1 MGILS
6 GVEGGRILDFH
17 GGRGSRELTVR
28 EGIVDMIL
36 FSSCSHGSTVGRP
49 YCVVGHW
56 AKIEHPNLKI

>member
-36 FSSCSHGSTVGRP
+36 FSSCSRP